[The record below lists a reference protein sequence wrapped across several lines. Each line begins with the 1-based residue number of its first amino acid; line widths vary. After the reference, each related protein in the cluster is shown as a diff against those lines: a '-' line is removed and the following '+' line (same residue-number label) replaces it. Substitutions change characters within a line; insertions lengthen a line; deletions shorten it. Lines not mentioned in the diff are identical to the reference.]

1 MSDAEYNPYAPPT
14 AEPSLPAP
22 LAPADSQAQAVAGIR
37 SRRTL
42 MTGIAWACV
51 AVAAFESLFLLF
63 ALGGDEESGRG
74 VLGLSQLLGLLGKL
88 GWVLWLYATAEL
100 IYPLRESTYAK
111 PRHPLFW
118 HHLIPLA
125 SIYLC
130 FKDIDELWNGS
141 TIPPEE
147 RDGLSF
153 ETKWTL
159 VRVYWV
165 VKFLGLFVA
174 ISPSIPIVVFVKLV
188 ETALSIRVIYMLTVR
203 ATAFANQRIQRG
215 GIVYDGN
222 LHGY

>member
-1 MSDAEYNPYAPPT
+1 MSDDEYNPYAPPT
-14 AEPSLPAP
+14 AVPYLPSPPAHPDP
-22 LAPADSQAQAVAGIR
+22 LTNAIAGIR

-42 MTGIAWACV
+42 MTGIAWACL
-51 AVAAFESLFLLF
+51 ALGAFESLFLLF

-74 VLGLSQLLGLLGKL
+74 ALGIAQLFGLLGKL

-118 HHLIPLA
+118 HHVIPLA

-130 FKDIDELWNGS
+130 FKDIDDLWNCS
-141 TIPPEE
+141 TIPQEE

-165 VKFLGLFVA
+165 VKFIGLWIA

-188 ETALSIRVIYMLTVR
+188 ETVLSIRVIYMLTMR
-203 ATAFANQRIQRG
+203 ATDFANQRIQRG
-215 GIVYDGN
+215 GMVYDGN

>member
-14 AEPSLPAP
+14 AGPSFAAP
-22 LAPADSQAQAVAGIR
+22 LAPADSHAQAVAGIR

-51 AVAAFESLFLLF
+51 AVAAFESLLLVF

-74 VLGLSQLLGLLGKL
+74 ALDVSQLFGLLGKL

-118 HHLIPLA
+118 HHVIPFA

-130 FKDIDELWNGS
+130 FKDIDGLWNGS
-141 TIPPEE
+141 TIPQEE
-147 RDGLSF
+147 RSGLSF

-165 VKFLGLFVA
+165 VKFIGLLIP

-188 ETALSIRVIYMLTVR
+188 EMALSIRVIYTLTMR

-222 LHGY
+222 LYGY